1 MIDIRIGTEDFSVN
15 HEWEAARKRMQGSGG
30 AIVVFGGL
38 VRDHVIDSA
47 VTGLF
52 LEHYPNMTEA
62 SIRKIADDASKRW
75 DLLDIVIVHR
85 VGYMDIGDQIVMVLV
100 GSAHRPDAFDACEY
114 IMDYLK
120 TEAIFWKKEFQ
131 GKNSHW
137 IKSTS
142 NDYQRRDG
150 WE

>member
-1 MIDIRIGTEDFSVN
+1 MINIRIGTEDFSIDK
-15 HEWEAARKRMQGSGG
+15 EWQASRERMQGSGG

-38 VRDHVIDSA
+38 VRDQVSDGA
-47 VTGLF
+47 VTGML
-52 LEHYPNMTEA
+52 LEHYPIMTEA
-62 SIRKIADDASKRW
+62 SIREFATQATERW
-75 DLLDIVIVHR
+75 DLLDVVVIHR
-85 VGYMDIGDQIVMVLV
+85 VGLLEVKDQIVMVLV

-120 TEAIFWKKEFQ
+120 TEAIFWKKEFR
-131 GKNSHW
+131 GEKSEW

-142 NDYQRRDG
+142 NDYKRRDG